1 VSWIQSTFVEWA
13 WTLNCFGIALILTT
27 KFLSNTKLSWFGIGC
42 ILLVIGLG
50 NASILLTVGLNPS
63 QQMASVFGLVVLGS
77 LGARFVG
84 NWLTDG
90 AA

>member
-1 VSWIQSTFVEWA
+1 M
-13 WTLNCFGIALILTT
+13 LNYVGIALIISTR
-27 KFLSNTKLSWFGIGC
+27 FLSNTKLSWFGVGC
-42 ILLVIGLG
+42 ILLIIALG
-50 NASILLTVGLNPS
+50 NASILINVGLNPS

>member
-1 VSWIQSTFVEWA
+1 VNWIQSTFIEWA
-13 WTLNCFGIALILTT
+13 WTLNCVGIALILATR
-27 KFLSNTKLSWFGIGC
+27 FFANTKISWFGIGC
-42 ILLVIGLG
+42 ILIIIALG
-50 NASILLTVGLNPS
+50 NASILLSAGLNPS
-63 QQMASVFGLVVLGS
+63 QQMASLFGLVVLGS